1 MESSE
6 TTCISMETNDNHRKK
21 KEEEIWVLKQA
32 AHPTG
37 GWPKPSLEMCFYS
50 SAGQKNGLIDSAF
63 F

>member
-37 GWPKPSLEMCFYS
+37 GWP
-50 SAGQKNGLIDSAF
+50 NRH
-63 F
+63 